1 MGVLLQGFDR
11 FVDVP
16 HIPEFDLT
24 VVPAAGQ
31 VVLLVGIEVQ
41 VSHQLPVGIFN
52 AVDLTVWERERE
64 KQEHLEVSNER
75 ERERERRLT

>member
-11 FVDVP
+11 LIDVP

-31 VVLLVGIEVQ
+31 VVLLVGVKVQ
-41 VSHQLPVGIFN
+41 VSHQLPMGILN
-52 AVDLTVWERERE
+52 AVDLTV
-64 KQEHLEVSNER
+64 
-75 ERERERRLT
+75 